1 MVGLVELDN
10 RECDRAVRHF
20 LISAKMGLK
29 DSLDEIKDLFA
40 KGLATKAQYM
50 ESLKGYQQALEEM
63 KSPDRDEEAT
73 LRNAS

>member
-1 MVGLVELDN
+1 
-10 RECDRAVRHF
+10 
-20 LISAKMGLK
+20 MGLK

-40 KGLATKAQYM
+40 KGLATKAQYV
-50 ESLKGYQQALEEM
+50 EGLKGYQQALEEM